1 MNSILQC
8 ELNENELMSIT
19 GGEIGSAE
27 LYLVSGL
34 LLCTVS
40 PPVAAALAV
49 VAYINAKA
57 IEHIEY

>member
-27 LYLVSGL
+27 LYLVSAL
-34 LLCTVS
+34 LLCTVK
-40 PPVAAALAV
+40 PAVTVTLAV